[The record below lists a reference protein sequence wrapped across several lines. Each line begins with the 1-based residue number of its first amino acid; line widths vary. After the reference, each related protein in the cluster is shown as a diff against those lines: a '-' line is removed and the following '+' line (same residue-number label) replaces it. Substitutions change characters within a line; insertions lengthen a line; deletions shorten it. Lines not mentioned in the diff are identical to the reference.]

1 MVNVLSWLVENY
13 NLDLN
18 KRNPIEIPNVGRNT
32 LAEWF
37 GTWGYKEV
45 AEIGV
50 EQGKFSSVITNA
62 NPNGKLYCVDLWE
75 TYSGYRDYL
84 NTEFIHD
91 AQKIAEQRLVG
102 KKVQFCK
109 GYSMDVVKQ
118 FKDESLDAVYID
130 ANHEFK
136 WVVEDI
142 FEWSKK
148 VKRGGIISGHDYYE
162 SAVERS
168 RCQVIPAV
176 HGHTQAY
183 KITPWFVLGTK
194 AKNPGEIRDTS
205 RSWMWV
211 KK

>member
-1 MVNVLSWLVENY
+1 MDVLQFLVDKY
-13 NLDLN
+13 QIDLS
-18 KRNPIEIPNVGRNT
+18 RRSPIEIPNVGRNT
-32 LAEWF
+32 LAQWF
-37 GTWGYKEV
+37 GELGFKEV
-45 AEIGV
+45 AEVGV
-50 EQGKFSSVITNA
+50 EQGKFSEVLCKA
-62 NPNGKLYCVDLWE
+62 NPKGKLYCVDLWE

-84 NTEFIHD
+84 NQEFIHD
-91 AQKIAEQRLVG
+91 AQKIAQQRLAG
-102 KKVQFCK
+102 FRTQFVK
-109 GYSMDVVKQ
+109 AYSMDAVKQ

-142 FEWSKK
+142 FEWSRK
-148 VKRGGIISGHDYYE
+148 VKRGGIISGHDFYE

-168 RCQVIPAV
+168 RCHVIPAV
-176 HGHTQAY
+176 MGYTQAY
-183 KITPWFVLGTK
+183 KISPWFILGTK

>member
-1 MVNVLSWLVENY
+1 MDVLQFLVDRY
-13 NLDLN
+13 QIDLS
-18 KRNPIEIPNVGRNT
+18 RRSPIEIPNVGRNT
-32 LAEWF
+32 LAQWF
-37 GTWGYKEV
+37 GELGFKEV
-45 AEIGV
+45 AEVGV
-50 EQGKFSSVITNA
+50 EQGKFSEVLCKA
-62 NPNGKLYCVDLWE
+62 NPKGKLYCVDLWE

-84 NTEFIHD
+84 NQEFIHD
-91 AQKIAEQRLVG
+91 AQKIAQQRLAG
-102 KKVQFCK
+102 FRTQFVK
-109 GYSMDVVKQ
+109 AFSMDAVKQ

-142 FEWSKK
+142 FEWSRK
-148 VKRGGIISGHDYYE
+148 VKRGGIISGHDFYE

-168 RCQVIPAV
+168 RCHVIPAV
-176 HGHTQAY
+176 MGYTQAY
-183 KITPWFVLGTK
+183 KISPWFILGTK